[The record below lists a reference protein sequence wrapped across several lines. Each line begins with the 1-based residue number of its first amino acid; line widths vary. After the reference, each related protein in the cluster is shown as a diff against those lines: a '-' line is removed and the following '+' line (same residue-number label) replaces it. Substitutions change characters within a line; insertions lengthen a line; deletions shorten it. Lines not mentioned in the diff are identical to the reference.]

1 MEFSWDL
8 HVLSIFRAFTGFFSI
23 SHLKTP
29 GKLSMFIATGS
40 HKKATLGPQIIY
52 PAVREI
58 NIQEANIFQE
68 IQKYQLSV
76 TYFS

>member
-1 MEFSWDL
+1 
-8 HVLSIFRAFTGFFSI
+8 
-23 SHLKTP
+23 
-29 GKLSMFIATGS
+29 MFIATEASGS
-40 HKKATLGPQIIY
+40 HKKAALGPQIIY

-58 NIQEANIFQE
+58 NIQEANVFQE